1 MEIMSWRLFL
11 CELQN
16 LYKLLNFSKIYSSV
30 MADKISN
37 KNIAEKS
44 TKISLKT
51 ASDFQSPSNRQ
62 ELQSSTEFDG
72 STISACF
79 IKILDNHRKSC

>member
-1 MEIMSWRLFL
+1 MEIISWRLYL
-11 CELQN
+11 YELSN
-16 LYKLLNFSKIYSSV
+16 LYKPSSIR
-30 MADKISN
+30 ADKISN

-51 ASDFQSPSNRQ
+51 PSDFQSPSNHQ

-72 STISACF
+72 STMSACF
-79 IKILDNHRKSC
+79 IKILENLQ